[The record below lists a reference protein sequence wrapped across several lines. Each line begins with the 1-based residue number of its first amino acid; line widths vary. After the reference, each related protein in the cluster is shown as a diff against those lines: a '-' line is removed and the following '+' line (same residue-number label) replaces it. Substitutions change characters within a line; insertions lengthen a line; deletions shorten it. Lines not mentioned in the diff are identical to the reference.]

1 MTNCILV
8 LGGNGKTGRRV
19 VERLRRAN
27 HDVRPGS
34 RAGAPPF
41 DWDDRTTWGPALRG
55 VGAAYVSYQPDL
67 TFSGAVDAV
76 GAFAR
81 EAAAAGVGRLVLLSG
96 RGEPEARLAEEA
108 VAAAGADWSVVRAS
122 YFMQN
127 FSEAAFADG
136 VRAGEIVFPAG
147 ETPEPF
153 VDAEDIADVAVAAL
167 TQEGHA
173 GRVHEVTGPR
183 LLTFA
188 DAAAQI
194 AAATGREVRY
204 VAVTPQVYRE
214 RLVADGLPED
224 AAATL
229 TNLFT
234 TTLDGR
240 NAYVTGDVRAAL
252 GREPR
257 DFADFARGTAESGA
271 WS

>member
-1 MTNCILV
+1 
-8 LGGNGKTGRRV
+8 
-19 VERLRRAN
+19 
-27 HDVRPGS
+27 
-34 RAGAPPF
+34 
-41 DWDDRTTWGPALRG
+41 
-55 VGAAYVSYQPDL
+55 
-67 TFSGAVDAV
+67 
-76 GAFAR
+76 
-81 EAAAAGVGRLVLLSG
+81 
-96 RGEPEARLAEEA
+96 
-108 VAAAGADWSVVRAS
+108 VRAS

-183 LLTFA
+183 LLRFA
-188 DAAAQI
+188 DPAAQI